1 MTEPVHPSIAGSSR
15 LPDVT
20 LEERSASR
28 SKGPDRTGAEPTTH
42 AAPPKGSANEPAG
55 RGPRARTAAPPART
69 AAPSARTPRV
79 ELPHSEQTLAA
90 ALIAAPSTAV
100 QSTPTEMVPLRA
112 ASRSRS
118 PPRPPPPTAVCRS
131 TAPPPSCVATPSP
144 PAPPAYLAAGVLP
157 FCVLG
162 GDLLFL
168 LGQQLRFRSRVRGRS
183 FSEMGGGSTT
193 QVAAEGEGRVAS
205 AAARQIPPSIETTP
219 PPSGAPVWRPRRG
232 PRPKVSLSLSPGC
245 SGAASSGQ
253 PPGDASPSP
262 PAVAGAAAATGAQ
275 ASRET
280 AAKVEEA
287 APSSSFPVAGAS
299 RVGTEHGM
307 RTGACGTQVGRGA
320 PMSGVDF
327 GMAGKRS
334 EMAAVAVQEHDL
346 EDATDSPPGAGDPSA
361 PQGTAVKNGPRSGGS
376 NPEDVSSNTALLPEE
391 DPPAAST
398 GDPHPPVEETAAAP
412 GQGSVPAGL
421 LWSDFGGAREA
432 GDADAEETASRE
444 FAEESFGI
452 FHGVRLESDSVAR
465 SQATM
470 SSALRDP
477 SLRGKRV
484 FECRNGSYVMF
495 VAEVDFVP
503 DLMINLA
510 RKEIVGEND
519 SGSDAVGVQGEYWGS
534 GQGQASSPGFSEKTD
549 FAWVPASVL
558 LRAMRE
564 SRNRSTRKVVVKL
577 GGCRYLRLFHKFVIS
592 LWGLDLAAV
601 IQAASTPLHG
611 RRASLP
617 LPRIL
622 LVKSNAEPI
631 SRRDS
636 NQDETGGES
645 SDGATSAERC
655 AAIRGIDCVR
665 PSFLSGRK
673 RTSLGIIDGRR
684 DRRWDGGGGGARGAA
699 GSEDGEDGSES
710 GDVNGGGDGA
720 GDG

>member
-1 MTEPVHPSIAGSSR
+1 MAEPVDPSIAGSSGP
-15 LPDVT
+15 PDVT

-28 SKGPDRTGAEPTTH
+28 SKGPDRTGVEPTTH

-55 RGPRARTAAPPART
+55 RGPPPPTAAPP
-69 AAPSARTPRV
+69 ARTPRV
-79 ELPHSEQTLAA
+79 ELPHSEQTLSA
-90 ALIAAPSTAV
+90 ALLAAPSTV
-100 QSTPTEMVPLRA
+100 TQSMSTATVPLRA

-131 TAPPPSCVATPSP
+131 TAPTPPCVATPSP

-183 FSEMGGGSTT
+183 FPDMGGGSIASA
-193 QVAAEGEGRVAS
+193 AAEGEGRVAS

-219 PPSGAPVWRPRRG
+219 LTSGAPVWRPRRG
-232 PRPKVSLSLSPGC
+232 PRPKVSLSLSPGS
-245 SGAASSGQ
+245 SGSASSGQ

-262 PAVAGAAAATGAQ
+262 PVVAGAAAATGAQ

-287 APSSSFPVAGAS
+287 APSSSFQLAGAT
-299 RVGTEHGM
+299 RDGTEHGM
-307 RTGACGTQVGRGA
+307 QTGVCRARARAGA
-320 PMSGVDF
+320 PTGGGDF
-327 GMAGKRS
+327 GMASKRS
-334 EMAAVAVQEHDL
+334 EMAVVAVQENEL
-346 EDATDSPPGAGDPSA
+346 EAATDSPYGAGELSA
-361 PQGTAVKNGPRSGGS
+361 PHGTAVKNGPRSGGS
-376 NPEDVSSNTALLPEE
+376 NSEDESSNTALLPEE
-391 DPPAAST
+391 NLPAAST
-398 GDPHPPVEETAAAP
+398 GDPHSLVEETAAAP
-412 GQGSVPAGL
+412 GQGTVPAGL

-484 FECRNGSYVMF
+484 FECRNGGYVMF

-510 RKEIVGEND
+510 RKEIVGEDD

-577 GGCRYLRLFHKFVIS
+577 GGCRYLRLFHK
-592 LWGLDLAAV
+592 
-601 IQAASTPLHG
+601 
-611 RRASLP
+611 
-617 LPRIL
+617 
-622 LVKSNAEPI
+622 
-631 SRRDS
+631 
-636 NQDETGGES
+636 
-645 SDGATSAERC
+645 
-655 AAIRGIDCVR
+655 
-665 PSFLSGRK
+665 
-673 RTSLGIIDGRR
+673 
-684 DRRWDGGGGGARGAA
+684 
-699 GSEDGEDGSES
+699 
-710 GDVNGGGDGA
+710 
-720 GDG
+720 